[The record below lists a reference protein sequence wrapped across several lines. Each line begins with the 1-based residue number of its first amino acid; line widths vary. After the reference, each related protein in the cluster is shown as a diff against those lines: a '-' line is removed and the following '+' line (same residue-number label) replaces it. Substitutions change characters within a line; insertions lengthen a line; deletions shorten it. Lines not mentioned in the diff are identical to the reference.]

1 MAFLSSAGSHARGFN
16 AFRVLRGPGK
26 FNYDIGRLFHMARDS
41 IYNEMN
47 LLDQK
52 VLILGGGIAGLTAAL
67 ALNRLGFSVELLEKT
82 ADLGGAARNFCCK
95 ATDTCRQCGACL
107 VNDTLRA
114 LMPAT
119 LADAPTLKIRLE
131 SELTKI
137 NRESKEFL
145 YSYRGPEGAGEGRAE
160 ALLLATGFTPFR
172 AEDKPQYGYGR
183 LPNVLTGLDLEKQ
196 IKETGKAVRPS
207 DRQTPQSIAFIQC
220 VGSRDLALG
229 HPFCSQV
236 CCGYAL
242 RMANLIRHRT
252 PEIAVTIFY
261 MDIQNFGKDFSRFL
275 EEARQRMRFIRA
287 IPGDIQGGENDR
299 LRLTYQ
305 QDDGLPSQTE
315 IFDLVVLSIGLMPG
329 ADLVGLS
336 QKMNLPLNGDGFLT
350 GSGTRL
356 SLSPAEGIFFAGAVS
371 GPKSI
376 ARSISQAQQASEEL
390 VRFLKGRERS

>member
-1 MAFLSSAGSHARGFN
+1 
-16 AFRVLRGPGK
+16 
-26 FNYDIGRLFHMARDS
+26 MARDS

-47 LLDQK
+47 LIDQK

-82 ADLGGAARNFCCK
+82 GDLGGAARNFCCK

-107 VNDTLRA
+107 VNDALRA
-114 LMPAT
+114 LTAAA
-119 LADAPTLKIRLE
+119 LADAPSLRIRLE

-137 NRESKEFL
+137 NREAKEFL

-207 DRQTPQSIAFIQC
+207 DRRTPQSIAFIQC

-329 ADLVGLS
+329 DDLVGLS
-336 QKMNLPLNGDGFLT
+336 QKLNLPLNGDGFLT

>member
-1 MAFLSSAGSHARGFN
+1 
-16 AFRVLRGPGK
+16 
-26 FNYDIGRLFHMARDS
+26 
-41 IYNEMN
+41 MN
-47 LLDQK
+47 LLNQK

-67 ALNRLGFSVELLEKT
+67 SLNRLGVSLELLEKT
-82 ADLGGAARNFCCK
+82 GALGGAARNFCCK

-107 VNDTLRA
+107 VNDALRA
-114 LMPAT
+114 LMAAA
-119 LADAPTLKIRLE
+119 LADAPLLRIRLE
-131 SELTKI
+131 SELTEI
-137 NRESKEFL
+137 NREAKEFL

-196 IKETGKAVRPS
+196 LKETGKVLRPS
-207 DRQTPQSIAFIQC
+207 DRRPPQSIAFIQC
-220 VGSRDLALG
+220 VGSRDLSLK